1 MSEGM
6 RWWLRQPNSRPNTWF
21 ASVHPER
28 GIGYDGAISVMPVTE
43 HERIVAE
50 LKAQLEHSETKVGW
64 LLHDN
69 EKNVRERDAAIATQA
84 KVIEVLKPCILKE
97 DKRCGIWHDGRKAI
111 EQAETIDR
119 GEALMR
125 EALK

>member
-1 MSEGM
+1 M
-6 RWWLRQPNSRPNTWF
+6 RNVIKWNSLP
-21 ASVHPER
+21 
-28 GIGYDGAISVMPVTE
+28 AIEQEMLNFPKTE
-43 HERIVAE
+43 WVRSSDHDHIVAE
-50 LKAQLEHSETKVGW
+50 LKAQLSYKQKQVNEYWAELEELRNNDPKELMET
-64 LLHDN
+64 
-69 EKNVRERDAAIATQA
+69 IAKQA
-84 KVIEVLKPCILKE
+84 KVIEVLKSCILKE